1 MAGAG
6 FQGLFKGVAAEAVG
20 IGPRREDGSE
30 GILAAVVCTTGTGKA
45 VGRGTDEAVDDPRIT
60 PRCRR
65 GYAGLEATVL
75 DDRSGGAGSDGEGKI
90 PESAKHQHRTH
101 LGCTKNVQLWKVD
114 ALN

>member
-6 FQGLFKGVAAEAVG
+6 FQGLFKGVTAEAVG
-20 IGPRREDGSE
+20 IGPRIEDRSE

-65 GYAGLEATVL
+65 RYAGLEATVL
-75 DDRSGGAGSDGEGKI
+75 DDWPRGAGSDGEGKVS
-90 PESAKHQHRTH
+90 ESGEYQHRTH
-101 LGCTKNVQLWKVD
+101 LGCTKNLR
-114 ALN
+114 L